1 MPEKLRLRFE
11 KTGRAIY
18 ISHLDLMRTMQ
29 RVFLRAD
36 CPLKY
41 SEGFNPHA
49 LISILLPLSV
59 GVGSVCELMDFQ
71 LREEVDLAA
80 LPERL
85 TAVMPEGIRA
95 LEAYPGG
102 RKVRELKW
110 LRVTG
115 RYEYDNAAPAD
126 MAEKLR
132 AKGAKVVE
140 MDLTRTDVS
149 YAVTEAF
156 RCGKIVLACATYDGF
171 LFPPME
177 NLLAHLKTKNFQSR
191 TVGLMENGT
200 WAPMAAKLMR
210 AELEGMKNITVC
222 ENVVTIRSAANDA
235 AKAQMD
241 ALADELVLK

>member
-49 LISILLPLSV
+49 IISILLPLSV

-71 LREEVDLAA
+71 LREDVDLAA

-95 LEAYPGG
+95 LEAYPAG

-115 RYEYDNAAPAD
+115 RYEYDRADPAE
-126 MAEKLR
+126 MARKLS
-132 AKGAKVVE
+132 AFYAQDAIVI
-140 MDLTRTDVS
+140 TR
-149 YAVTEAF
+149 
-156 RCGKIVLACATYDGF
+156 
-171 LFPPME
+171 
-177 NLLAHLKTKNFQSR
+177 KTKRGEGQMDI
-191 TVGLMENGT
+191 VP
-200 WAPMAAKLMR
+200 AI
-210 AELEGMKNITVC
+210 AELHIRPEETCVTVF
-222 ENVVTIRSAANDA
+222 E
-235 AKAQMD
+235 
-241 ALADELVLK
+241 